1 MVYSVKERD
10 VMNILCFGDSNTW
23 GYRPDRKGRFDENI
37 RWTGLLQ
44 KKLGSDCHI
53 IEEGLCGRTTIFQ
66 DELREGRRG
75 LDLVG
80 VTVEAH
86 NPIDLMIIMLGTN
99 DCKSRYGASASVIA
113 HGLDLVIKKARQN
126 ASQHF
131 DLLVISPIHLG
142 HGVGEPDFDSEFD
155 EKSEVVSRNLAIEY
169 RKVALQNHAAFLNA
183 ADYALPSVT
192 DREHLD
198 EKGHTALADAIYDKI
213 IALQKGLS
221 NVI

>member
-1 MVYSVKERD
+1 
-10 VMNILCFGDSNTW
+10 MNILCFGDSNTW
-23 GYRPDRKGRFDENI
+23 GYKPDKTGRFDEKT

-44 KKLGSDCHI
+44 QKLGPEYHI
-53 IEEGLCGRTTIFQ
+53 IEEGLCGRTTVFQ
-66 DELREGRRG
+66 DELRESRRG
-75 LDLVG
+75 LDMIG
-80 VTVEAH
+80 VTVETH
-86 NPIDLMIIMLGTN
+86 NPLDLVIIMLGTN
-99 DCKSRYGASASVIA
+99 DCKNRYGASASIIA
-113 HGLDLVIKKARQN
+113 CLN

-142 HGVGEPDFDSEFD
+142 HGVGEPDFDPEFD
-155 EKSEVVSRNLAIEY
+155 EKSESVSRNLANEY

-198 EKGHTALADAIYDKI
+198 ENGHAALADAIYDKI

>member
-1 MVYSVKERD
+1 
-10 VMNILCFGDSNTW
+10 MNILCFGDSNTW

-44 KKLGSDCHI
+44 KRLSPDCHI
-53 IEEGLCGRTTIFQ
+53 IEEGLCGRTTVFQ
-66 DELREGRRG
+66 DELRESRRG
-75 LDLVG
+75 LDMIG
-80 VTVEAH
+80 VTVEMH
-86 NPIDLMIIMLGTN
+86 NPLDLVIIMLGTN
-99 DCKSRYGASASVIA
+99 DCKNRYGASASVIA
-113 HGLDLVIKKARQN
+113 KGLDQVIRKARLN

-142 HGVGEPDFDSEFD
+142 YGVGEPDFDPEFD
-155 EKSEVVSRNLAIEY
+155 EKSESVSRNLANEY

-198 EKGHTALADAIYDKI
+198 ENGHAALADTIYDKI